1 MLSLW
6 DTLPLE
12 IASLIVEKS
21 KQLEFQPVVDE
32 LVLFHKQRER
42 KYISGDCYE
51 LECIKN
57 TITAWGYTLD
67 VPHKGGTWNNTPGF
81 RGKWNNHPLKFLTT
95 DFDTG
100 HRRYYRGGVEKFLF
114 VRNSEWN
121 KYDAKKEL
129 VAYVKKYF
137 PDHEAI
143 RKRKRFPRLDRCTN
157 KQLMHILI
165 TSE

>member
-1 MLSLW
+1 MKSLW
-6 DTLPLE
+6 NTLPLE

-42 KYISGDCYE
+42 KYISGDDYE

-57 TITAWGYTLD
+57 TITAWGHTLD
-67 VPHKGGTWNNTPGF
+67 VPHKGGTWKNS
-81 RGKWNNHPLKFLTT
+81 GKWDNHPLKFLTT
-95 DFDTG
+95 DFDTD
-100 HRRYYRGGVEKFLF
+100 HRRYYDWRSKFRF
-114 VRNSEWN
+114 VRDS
-121 KYDAKKEL
+121 KCDAKKEL

-137 PDHEAI
+137 PDYEAI

-165 TSE
+165 THD

>member
-12 IASLIVEKS
+12 IAGLIVEKS

-42 KYISGDCYE
+42 KYISGDNYE

-67 VPHKGGTWNNTPGF
+67 VPLKGGTWKNS
-81 RGKWNNHPLKFLTT
+81 GKWDNHPLKFLTT

-100 HRRYYRGGVEKFLF
+100 HRRYYEHWRGIWF
-114 VRNSEWN
+114 VRNSDWR
-121 KYDAKKEL
+121 KFDAKKEL
-129 VAYVKKYF
+129 VTYVKKYF